1 MISSVGKYITIL
13 CVSGFLP
20 HLCHAQFASEDGPA
34 SGASPSSSSSQ
45 QGESAFAPTTKQ
57 VQNNGL
63 GVRILFLGRNEEEKT
78 LSISAELQNLSDKP
92 LYLALVGPHP
102 AAIDTSGIA
111 YTLKKTAGLAQCR
124 SLDNKNIAYCF
135 SNYGNYL
142 PGASFS
148 LLQPGASAV
157 VVTTFAANQISSSGF
172 LSVTMNVAMAKGTR
186 PSDKR
191 GKDTKME
198 NVAISFP
205 LITLKGDKE

>member
-1 MISSVGKYITIL
+1 MMSSVGKYITIL

-20 HLCHAQFASEDGPA
+20 HLCHAQFASGDESA
-34 SGASPSSSSSQ
+34 SGANPSNAFGQ
-45 QGESAFAPTTKQ
+45 QGQSAFAPTTEQIK
-57 VQNNGL
+57 NNGL

-78 LSISAELQNLSDKP
+78 LSISAELQNLSDEP

-124 SLDNKNIAYCF
+124 SLENKNIAYCF
-135 SNYGNYL
+135 SNYSNYL
-142 PGASFS
+142 PGSSFS

-157 VVTTFAANQISSSGF
+157 VVTTFAANKISSSGL
-172 LSVTMNVAMAKGTR
+172 LSVTMNVAMAKGAR

-191 GKDTKME
+191 SKDTKME

-205 LITLKGDKE
+205 LITLEGR